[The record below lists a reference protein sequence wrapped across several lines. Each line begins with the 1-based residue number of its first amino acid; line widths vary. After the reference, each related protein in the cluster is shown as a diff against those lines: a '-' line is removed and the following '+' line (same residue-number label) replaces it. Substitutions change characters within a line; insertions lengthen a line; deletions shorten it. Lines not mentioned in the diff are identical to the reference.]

1 MAVQGLIP
9 MLLIDF
15 GSTYT
20 KVLAIDSVGRFI
32 AKAKAPT
39 TIHTDINEGLN
50 NAIAGLKKQ
59 YHINKADL
67 KERYASSS
75 AAGGLKLVAIGLVPS
90 LTLEAAK
97 QAALGA
103 GAKMIGNYSYQ
114 LYDSRIREI
123 ESLAPEVIL
132 LTGGTNGGDRDTI
145 INNARMLSES
155 AVRSIIIVAGNEVV
169 SNEVTD
175 ILKKGGKRSYI
186 AENVLPELDKLN
198 VEPTR
203 TIIRDVFIK
212 HIVEAK
218 GLDKVEK
225 NIDAVLMPTPY
236 AVLKGTRFIEESH
249 MLQGDGLMTIDV
261 GGATTDVHSIYKNN
275 IDESVVYKGLP
286 NEVEKRTVEGDL
298 GLRHNIDSIYQ
309 ISRDLIFNIVKKE
322 GFTGSESSLVDY
334 IDRCKLSTAHMPE
347 SNDEILLEKW
357 LTVFATKISIER
369 HVGTLKRV
377 RTPSG
382 EVSFQDGKDFRH
394 LNNLIVTG
402 GPLLHQNVNALIN
415 AVWGQMNDPF
425 ILKPLKPKIYLDQL
439 YAMFAIGLL
448 SEIGKEQAYR
458 LGEES
463 ITLRGE
469 I

>member
-1 MAVQGLIP
+1 

-20 KVLAIDSVGRFI
+20 KVLAIDASGRFI
-32 AKAKAPT
+32 AKTKAPT

-50 NAIAGLKKQ
+50 HAIAKLTREHNVVKE
-59 YHINKADL
+59 DL
-67 KERYASSS
+67 RDRYATSS
-75 AAGGLKLVAIGLVPS
+75 AAGGLKLAAIGLVPS

-103 GAKMIGNYSYQ
+103 GAKLIGYYSYQ
-114 LYDSRIREI
+114 LYNSKVKEI

-145 INNARMLSES
+145 IHNARMLSES
-155 AVRSIIIVAGNEVV
+155 DVHSIIIVAGNEVV
-169 SNEVTD
+169 ANEVTD
-175 ILKKGGKRSYI
+175 ILKKGNKRTYI

-203 TIIRDVFIK
+203 NIIRDVFIK

-218 GLDKVEK
+218 GLKKAEQ

-236 AVLKGTRFIEESH
+236 AVLKGTRFIEKSH
-249 MLQGDGLMTIDV
+249 LLQGDGLMTIDV
-261 GGATTDVHSIYKNN
+261 GGATTDVHSIYKNK
-275 IDESVVYKGLP
+275 IDENVVYKGLP

-309 ISRDLIFNIVKKE
+309 ISRDEIFDIVKKE
-322 GFTGSESSLVDY
+322 GFKGSESSLADY
-334 IDRCKLSTAHMPE
+334 IDRCKHSTEYMPE
-347 SNDEILLEKW
+347 SNDEKLIEKW
-357 LTVFATKISIER
+357 LTVFATKVSIER

-377 RTPSG
+377 MTPSG
-382 EVSFQDGKDFRH
+382 EVSFQDGKDFRL

-402 GPLLHQNVNALIN
+402 GPLLHQNVTALLKAI
-415 AVWGQMNDPF
+415 WGQMNDPF
-425 ILKPLKPKIYLDQL
+425 ILKPLKPKIYLDHL

-448 SEIGKEQAYR
+448 SEINMELAYR

-463 ITLRGE
+463 IILKGVM
-469 I
+469 